1 MKKTRG
7 KILTKNDVES
17 IELMIKRGFNLAE
30 IARIIGCSD
39 TTVSRVRDG
48 RHVLQLADKPAEHQP
63 DEHQPDE
70 CKNSVEQKLDVIIG
84 LLNEILQ
91 AWK

>member
-17 IELMIKRGFNLAE
+17 IELMLKKGFNLAE

-39 TTVSRVRDG
+39 TTVGRVRDG

-63 DEHQPDE
+63 DEHQSDE

>member
-7 KILTKNDVES
+7 KILTKKDVES
-17 IELMIKRGFNLAE
+17 IELMLKKGFNLAE

-39 TTVSRVRDG
+39 TTVGRVRDG
-48 RHVLQLADKPAEHQP
+48 RHVLQLADKPA
-63 DEHQPDE
+63 EHQPDE

>member
-17 IELMIKRGFNLAE
+17 IELMLKKGFNLAE
-30 IARIIGCSD
+30 ISRIIGCSD

-48 RHVLQLADKPAEHQP
+48 RHVLQLAEKTAEHQS
-63 DEHQPDE
+63 E
-70 CKNSVEQKLDVIIG
+70 KIKGNAVEQKLDVIIG
-84 LLNEILQ
+84 LLNDIKEE
-91 AWK
+91 WK

>member
-17 IELMIKRGFNLAE
+17 IELMLKKGFNLAE
-30 IARIIGCSD
+30 ISRIIGCSD

-48 RHVLQLADKPAEHQP
+48 RHVLQLAEKPAEHQS
-63 DEHQPDE
+63 E
-70 CKNSVEQKLDVIIG
+70 KIKGNAVEQKLDVIIG
-84 LLNEILQ
+84 LLNDIKEE
-91 AWK
+91 WK

>member
-17 IELMIKRGFNLAE
+17 IELMLKKGFNLAE
-30 IARIIGCSD
+30 ISRIIGCSD
-39 TTVSRVRDG
+39 TTVGRVRDG
-48 RHVLQLADKPAEHQP
+48 RHVLQLADKPAEHQT
-63 DEHQPDE
+63 EE
-70 CKNSVEQKLDVIIG
+70 IKGNAVEQKLDVIIG
-84 LLNEILQ
+84 LLNEILR

>member
-7 KILTKNDVES
+7 KILTKNDVEN
-17 IELMIKRGFNLAE
+17 IELMLKKGFNLVE
-30 IARIIGCSD
+30 ISRIIGCSD

>member
-1 MKKTRG
+1 MGKTRG

-17 IELMIKRGFNLAE
+17 IELMLKKGFNLAE

-48 RHVLQLADKPAEHQP
+48 RHVLQLADKPAEHQT
-63 DEHQPDE
+63 EE
-70 CKNSVEQKLDVIIG
+70 IGNAVEQKLDVIIG
-84 LLNEILQ
+84 LLNDIKEE
-91 AWK
+91 WN

>member
-7 KILTKNDVES
+7 KILTKNDVEN
-17 IELMIKRGFNLAE
+17 IELMLKKGFNLAE

-48 RHVLQLADKPAEHQP
+48 RHVLQLAEKPAEHQS
-63 DEHQPDE
+63 E
-70 CKNSVEQKLDVIIG
+70 KIKGNSVEQKLDVIIG
-84 LLNEILQ
+84 LLNDIKEE
-91 AWK
+91 WK